1 MYFLILTTVTM
12 TSNAFGLGEEADF
25 EVLNFL
31 PALNPLFCQTP
42 IVCGYFLKFSRD
54 SFVCSSLGSSSNA
67 FR

>member
-12 TSNAFGLGEEADF
+12 TSNAFGLGKEADF

-42 IVCGYFLKFSRD
+42 IVAVIFSNFQGFLL
-54 SFVCSSLGSSSNA
+54 FV
-67 FR
+67 RH